1 MWIDTHAHMYQAV
14 FEEDWKEVVA
24 RLHQEKIKNVMLPN
38 IDMDSIAPMM
48 RLVNEDTQLFKP
60 MMGLH
65 PCDVK
70 SDFES
75 VLEKMEPLINLY
87 NCAGIGETGIDL
99 YWDKTTLDI
108 QKEALVIQIEWAKK
122 YQLPLIIHARE
133 SFHEILPLIEK
144 HHDKNLRGIFHCFTG
159 SPQIAA
165 QILKLETFMMGIGGV
180 ISYPKTNLKDT
191 LKDVPLSHIVL
202 ETDAPFLP
210 PVPHRG
216 KRNESS
222 YIPLI
227 GAHLVDVYG
236 GTLQNIAQT
245 TSENAMRIFGLS

>member
-1 MWIDTHAHMYQAV
+1 MWIDTHAHLYQQV
-14 FEEDWKEVVA
+14 FEEDWSDVVA
-24 RLHQEKIKNVMLPN
+24 RIRQEKIKHVMLPN

-48 RLVNEDTQLFKP
+48 KLVQEDHQLFKP

-70 SDFES
+70 EDFENI
-75 VLEKMEPLINLY
+75 LAQMEPLIQSY
-87 NCAGIGETGIDL
+87 NCCGIGETGIDL

-108 QKEALVIQIEWAKK
+108 QKKALVIQIEWAKK
-122 YQLPLIIHARE
+122 YKLPLIIHARE

-144 HHDKNLRGIFHCFTG
+144 HHNENLRGIFHCFTG
-159 SPQIAA
+159 SPQIAQ

-180 ISYPKTNLKDT
+180 ISYPKTNLKET
-191 LKDVPLSHIVL
+191 LKEIPLSHIVL

-227 GAHLVDVYG
+227 GSHLVDVYG
-236 GTLQNIAQT
+236 GTLEGIAQAT
-245 TSENAMRIFGLS
+245 TQNAMRIFELS